1 MKRSLMLLGMMA
13 ALCGCQDSQQTD
25 TAVPEPS
32 GAAPAEGVLARF
44 DGGTVTTADVDAHI
58 LRLPADERPAP
69 GADLD
74 AWYDELIRNL
84 VVNRRLLAEAL
95 ETGLQDTSDFQ
106 LRHTA
111 VRRQLAV
118 QSCLADWAPESG
130 DVSAEEIR
138 AEYDARAEQFQAP
151 ERRSTFH
158 IYRRFEPG
166 QTASEAESAMF
177 ELRERILR
185 GENFQRLA
193 QSESDSESRHRQGSI
208 GWIVRGQ
215 LPQAFEDLVFSL
227 EEGVP
232 SRPLVSADGVH
243 LFQVDEILPARTP
256 SLREMAPGLKA
267 HLEAASVNEAL
278 DEIAARNTAPT
289 ARMVDRDE
297 LDRLIE
303 QGREEAPVLT
313 TDDYELTLGQFRLRL
328 GRSLGE
334 QALPG
339 SGGSG
344 RVSTDTAW
352 AALERLLRHEKAF
365 EQCDREE
372 RIDEAAVARLMSDWE
387 AGALTARMREQRLLD
402 RVTDNEERLKL
413 FYQSNIGQFTPAVQW
428 NLRRLLVTFDEAARG
443 KALMTQMEAASAG
456 DAPGLE
462 ALQAVMGGEIED
474 LGWNTLRQMGALN
487 PKLPPLVSP
496 VGDGALVAPLNTEQG
511 LALFQVMARREFEPR
526 PFEDVRDVVAEAFL
540 RQYTSEEYDG
550 LEREILESVRFEL
563 FPDRL
568 SDLRAAGRPGPEITA
583 ERLDA
588 LFEES

>member
-13 ALCGCQDSQQTD
+13 ALCGCQDSRQTD
-25 TAVPEPS
+25 TAAPETT
-32 GAAPAEGVLARF
+32 GTAPGEGVLARF

-69 GADLD
+69 GEDLD
-74 AWYDELIRNL
+74 AWYDELIRTL
-84 VVNRRLLAEAL
+84 VVNRRLLAEAR
-95 ETGLQDTSDFQ
+95 ETGLQDTNDFQ
-106 LRHTA
+106 LRRTA

-130 DVSAEEIR
+130 DVSTEEIR
-138 AEYDARAEQFQAP
+138 AEYDARAEQLQAP

-158 IYRRFEPG
+158 IYRRFEPE
-166 QTASEAESAMF
+166 QTASEAESVMF

-267 HLEAASVNEAL
+267 HLEAASVSEAL

-289 ARMVDRDE
+289 VRMVDRDE

-313 TDDYELTLGQFRLRL
+313 TDDYELTLAQFRLRL

-334 QALPG
+334 QTLPG

-344 RVSTDTAW
+344 RISTDMAW

-372 RIDEAAVARLMSDWE
+372 RIDETAVASLMSDWE

-402 RVTDNEERLKL
+402 RATDNEERLKL

-428 NLRRLLVTFDEAARG
+428 NLRRLLVTFDDAARG
-443 KALMTQMEAASAG
+443 KALMAQMEAASAG
-456 DAPGLE
+456 DTPGLE
-462 ALQAVMGGEIED
+462 ALQAEMEGEIED

-496 VGDGALVAPLNTEQG
+496 VSDGALVAPLNTDQG

-526 PFEDVRDVVAEAFL
+526 PFEDVRGAVAEAFL

-550 LEREILESVRFEL
+550 LEREILETVRFEV
-563 FPDRL
+563 FSDRL
-568 SDLRAAGRPGPEITA
+568 SDLRAAGRPAPEITA

-588 LFEES
+588 LFEDS